1 MEKGEYKILIT
12 DRNKIEYLVSH
23 QFQTLKTTKRSNK
36 IFDNKYIFKN
46 NKDKTTKLNEISK
59 ILKSLIILKPFKND
73 TLCI

>member
-23 QFQTLKTTKRSNK
+23 RFQTLKSIKRSNK

-46 NKDKTTKLNEISK
+46 NKEKTTKLNEISK